1 MAFDELSSVNPCR
14 SGLTWSLRFVSGK
27 WHANTLQR
35 CSDLESVLQFV
46 EANWDGEIIIDGQ
59 ATANIAEAKELRDD
73 DEAPPTRR
81 SEEFHMPAPPE
92 SQVRLRESEVEA

>member
-35 CSDLESVLQFV
+35 CSDLESVLRFV
-46 EANWDGEIIIDGQ
+46 EANWDGEIMIDGQ
-59 ATANIAEAKELRDD
+59 TIAHVAEAEELCDD

-81 SEEFHMPAPPE
+81 SEEFRIPAPPE
-92 SQVRLRESEVEA
+92 SQVRLRESEVEV